1 MDKRTILINRKDE
14 FEFEKKYNYPV
25 MSFFSK
31 IYPRNTSVKV
41 IKDIKIKNCNN
52 ESYSEKPY
60 Y

>member
-1 MDKRTILINRKDE
+1 MNKRTILINRKDE

-31 IYPRNTSVKV
+31 IYARNTSVKV
-41 IKDIKIKNCNN
+41 IKDIKTKDCSSQN
-52 ESYSEKPY
+52 YSEKSY